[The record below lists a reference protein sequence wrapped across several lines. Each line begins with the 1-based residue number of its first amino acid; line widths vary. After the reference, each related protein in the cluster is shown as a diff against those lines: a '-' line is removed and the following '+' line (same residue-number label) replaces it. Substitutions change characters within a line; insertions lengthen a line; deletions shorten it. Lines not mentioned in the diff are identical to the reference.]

1 MEYFLLL
8 VIGCTAGLLT
18 GLIGASGVMVVVPAL
33 VILGYPASG
42 AIGASLFIDTIAS
55 LVVAWTYYQSGNLNL
70 KHGLWIALGSV
81 VGAQVGSLVSP
92 SIPDTG
98 LSGAFGI
105 FLLVSAAIFWFRG
118 RKGIVPAAGGD
129 QEESP
134 PPRLLGALRANI
146 VVSGLSLGFFVGVIS
161 GLLGAGGG
169 VMILLIL
176 VFVMQYRLHEG
187 IGTST
192 LIMAVTAA
200 SGAAGHAL
208 SSDLPLKAA
217 LLGAAGTLIGGRLA
231 AVFANR
237 VGEKLLSRVVAGVFV
252 VLAVVMLAVR

>member
-1 MEYFLLL
+1 M
-8 VIGCTAGLLT
+8 T

-42 AIGASLFIDTIAS
+42 AIGASLFIDTVAS
-55 LVVAWTYYQSGNLNL
+55 LVVAWTYYQSDNLNL
-70 KHGLWIALGSV
+70 THGFWIALGSV

-92 SIPDTG
+92 SVPDTG

-105 FLLVSAAIFWFRG
+105 FLLVSAVIFWFRG
-118 RKGIVPAAGGD
+118 RKGIIPAAGGG
-129 QEESP
+129 QEGSRP
-134 PPRLLGALRANI
+134 SRLLKTLRANI

-252 VLAVVMLAVR
+252 VLAVVMLAFR

>member
-1 MEYFLLL
+1 
-8 VIGCTAGLLT
+8 
-18 GLIGASGVMVVVPAL
+18 
-33 VILGYPASG
+33 
-42 AIGASLFIDTIAS
+42 
-55 LVVAWTYYQSGNLNL
+55 
-70 KHGLWIALGSV
+70 
-81 VGAQVGSLVSP
+81 
-92 SIPDTG
+92 
-98 LSGAFGI
+98 
-105 FLLVSAAIFWFRG
+105 
-118 RKGIVPAAGGD
+118 
-129 QEESP
+129 
-134 PPRLLGALRANI
+134 
-146 VVSGLSLGFFVGVIS
+146 
-161 GLLGAGGG
+161 
-169 VMILLIL
+169 L